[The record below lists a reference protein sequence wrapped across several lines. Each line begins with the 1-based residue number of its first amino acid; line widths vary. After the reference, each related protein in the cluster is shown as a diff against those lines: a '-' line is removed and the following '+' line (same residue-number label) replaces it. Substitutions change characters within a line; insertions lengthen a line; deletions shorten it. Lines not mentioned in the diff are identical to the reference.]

1 MAKRNSCE
9 WFCVDDIND
18 YIYFYISG
26 SNSGIYRSDFN
37 GGQTLST
44 FATNIILLNPA
55 QGVTM
60 LLPPYESDP
69 LTKPPDEIVKVQVR
83 ADGKVLFNGEKIR
96 ISQIEQKARNELTEF
111 QMIKGAEKQPI
122 FKLVTAA
129 KAEFQL
135 YLQVVDQLKA
145 AKCTKVSVVWE

>member
-1 MAKRNSCE
+1 MIKKKRRAVEEINSSSMA
-9 WFCVDDIND
+9 DIA
-18 YIYFYISG
+18 F
-26 SNSGIYRSDFN
+26 
-37 GGQTLST
+37 
-44 FATNIILLNPA
+44 LLLVFFLLTTTIDPA

-96 ISQIEQKARNELTEF
+96 VPQIEQKARNELAEF
-111 QMIKGAEKQPI
+111 QTIKGAEKQPI
-122 FKLVTAA
+122 FKLVTDG

-135 YLQVVDQLKA
+135 YLQVVDQLKS
-145 AKCTKVSVVWE
+145 AKCAKISVVWE